1 MITATAADENEIFDN
16 DVELSNT
23 TVVASISTADDQ
35 QQVLLG
41 PPPRERQSQ
50 RPRMRSRRPQRPR
63 PSMNPDDDT
72 NRQLNNLLPSSFQY
86 LLRDIGFLRLVL
98 NVSVFV
104 GLPTMKQ
111 QYPSVLDDFI
121 QVWFGWNYWTWPKRT
136 SDSSIAPLSDSST
149 RSVSPVDRPLPRR
162 RSIKYGDQSPN
173 QVVELWQWNDDDN
186 VVHNEDSK
194 KKKKKKNDSN
204 ETIIFVHGG
213 AWGTGF
219 PAMYSLV
226 ALPFLRRKKYNVAIV
241 GYRTYPDANLL
252 QQADDVVDAIAALQ
266 REQEQ
271 QENDAASKYS
281 YTLIGHSSGSHICSL
296 AMARG
301 MLSSVGDSSTCVVDR
316 FISLAGVFDIR
327 EHYRF
332 ETVRGLARISPMA
345 PAAAAV
351 DCYDGRVDTSSRR
364 RRRRRQS
371 IIAKWRSSSPLHLV
385 RDMTDRIVATD
396 ATTSTTAVDI
406 NSDNK
411 NNSDEYFLSSSSTS
425 EDERLTFPN
434 DIMVVHS
441 MDDTTCP
448 YWYSEDFAGA
458 LREYN
463 YEKTKET
470 DMSSAPTKVVD
481 LEILTTSGHAEL
493 VLELIYGGPT
503 QDLVLDWL
511 ENRKQV

>member
-121 QVWFGWNYWTWPKRT
+121 QVWFGWNNWTTPKKT
-136 SDSSIAPLSDSST
+136 SDSSSRPA
-149 RSVSPVDRPLPRR
+149 SPVDPPLPRR
-162 RSIKYGDQSPN
+162 RSIKYGHQSPN
-173 QVVELWQWNDDDN
+173 QVVELWQCNDDDDFI
-186 VVHNEDSK
+186 HKEDSK
-194 KKKKKKNDSN
+194 KKNGSN

-241 GYRTYPDANLL
+241 GYRTYPDANIL
-252 QQADDVVDAIAALQ
+252 QQADDIGDAIAALQ

-271 QENDAASKYS
+271 QENEATSKHS

-332 ETVRGLARISPMA
+332 ETIRGLARISPMA
-345 PAAAAV
+345 PAAAAAS
-351 DCYDGRVDTSSRR
+351 CYEGRVDTSSRR
-364 RRRRRQS
+364 RRRRCLQS
-371 IIAKWRSSSPLHLV
+371 MFAKWRSSSPLHLV

-396 ATTSTTAVDI
+396 TTTTTTMVDMD
-406 NSDNK
+406 SDNM
-411 NNSDEYFLSSSSTS
+411 NNSGEYFLSSSSTS
-425 EDERLTFPN
+425 YEDERITLPN

-463 YEKTKET
+463 YEKTKKT
-470 DMSSAPTKVVD
+470 DMSSAPTEVVD